1 MFSGITCNFAE
12 HAMLFLGSFSVF
24 IAVVLVSD
32 CKNRYNTEELT
43 LCEVYFNNGV

>member
-12 HAMLFLGSFSVF
+12 LAMLFLGSFSVF
-24 IAVVLVSD
+24 IAVLVSD

-43 LCEVYFNNGV
+43 LCEVYFNDGV